1 MAGRTAVTAPGHPT
15 QHALAL
21 RDTDSASVCRLQER
35 GGWAGSHGM
44 LRSSSWGWSRAE
56 SARCLLI
63 PETCSPGTPLPQPAG
78 THQRDKDPQVQE
90 SKTSLNLKATSIH
103 HQRRAAKGLGEL
115 ERRHMKE
122 SGRLPSTRP
131 LHCQQSPATPCPSPA
146 CCPPA
151 PVTHSSE
158 TKLQAGGDILWA
170 QVLWGQGTPARPSTT
185 VGRGTDQK
193 RDPHIF
199 KSPSGHPCP
208 QGGPAQEASNGP
220 CAPNLGT
227 HCKMVNP
234 SWNQPEAD
242 VTISY

>member
-1 MAGRTAVTAPGHPT
+1 MPPNPRDLLPRDPT
-15 QHALAL
+15 PPN
-21 RDTDSASVCRLQER
+21 LQEHTSGIR
-35 GGWAGSHGM
+35 TH
-44 LRSSSWGWSRAE
+44 RSRN
-56 SARCLLI
+56 
-63 PETCSPGTPLPQPAG
+63 PKPA
-78 THQRDKDPQVQE
+78 
-90 SKTSLNLKATSIH
+90 SICKATSIH

-122 SGRLPSTRP
+122 LGRLPSTRP

-185 VGRGTDQK
+185 MGRGTGDQK

-199 KSPSGHPCP
+199 KRPSGHPCP